1 LCLVSLA
8 ATAAY
13 AVDQL
18 PEKEEDIPVEFIPKL
33 DTIVSVGLHHLQHGP
48 KVRFGN
54 LGNIPLGSIASAD
67 TTDTITS
74 TYSNGKVSK
83 DGYSASELDANGAAL
98 LVGTTYQT
106 SSYISRVDAYTAPDH
121 NGTMVSGNT
130 VTIFQ
135 RVGTVETVNGTYVVN
150 SDGTYVP
157 VTTPSQFTNP
167 DGTTTTVQTQ
177 VPTWASASK
186 ILGYKDGQ
194 TRSWYVNDANQI
206 DMANRTVSMSSY
218 GAGTSGASREA
229 DSSGSSGFDV
239 SIERQI
245 GHRGRLEWG
254 VSAGLKLVDINAKAA
269 DTIQANLLQTKDVY
283 RLVDTGLN
291 TALYASL
298 LSAGNTISV
307 IQPTGDAGYLPV
319 LDLAGQQVVQYGGPT
334 VTPTTTTGGVDQ
346 SLGTPLDTNPA
357 DITHYGL
364 PGTPGQIQGV
374 VNIHGYWQLKGAY
387 YQAQFGPTFRYRF
400 NDRWAV
406 SGSAGFALGWIGTT
420 FSADEHFDNTV
431 DVTLTS
437 SDSAANQRI
446 YDEFAANP
454 KTYQSAEK
462 NTTHKFLPGYYV
474 EFNAEYWV
482 TERTGFYFG
491 VSQQAMRGFNQNP
504 LSGRTAKV
512 DMGSSAGWRIGIVTR
527 F

>member
-1 LCLVSLA
+1 MV
-8 ATAAY
+8 ATAAH

-33 DTIVSVGLHHLQHGP
+33 DTIVSVGLHHLMHGP

-54 LGNIPLGSIASAD
+54 LGNIAVPSIASSD
-67 TTDTITS
+67 TTDTVTR

-83 DGYSASELDANGAAL
+83 DGYFASELDANGAAL
-98 LVGTTYQT
+98 NPGTTYQT
-106 SSYISRVDAYTAPDH
+106 SGYLSRVESYTAGGVTG
-121 NGTMVSGNT
+121 NVVTGFTRVS
-130 VTIFQ
+130 
-135 RVGTVETVNGTYVVN
+135 TVETVNGVYVVN

-157 VTTPSQFTNP
+157 VTTPTQVTNA
-167 DGTTTTVQTQ
+167 DGTTSTVQTP
-177 VPTWASASK
+177 VYTWASTGK
-186 ILGYKDGQ
+186 ILGYQ
-194 TRSWYVNDANQI
+194 PNQARTWNANYANQI
-206 DMANRTVSMSSY
+206 DMANHTVSMSSY
-218 GAGTSGASREA
+218 GVGTSGESREA

-269 DTIQANLLQTKDVY
+269 DTIHANLLQTKDIY
-283 RLVDTGLN
+283 NLVDTGLN

-298 LSAGNTISV
+298 LAAGNTISV
-307 IQPTGDAGYLPV
+307 YQPSGDAGYLPSV
-319 LDLAGQQVVQYGGPT
+319 CLDGKPVAQYSDPLT
-334 VTPTTTTGGVDQ
+334 PPTTATDGGDR
-346 SLGTPLDTNPA
+346 SLGTPLDTNPDHIKHSEQVA
-357 DITHYGL
+357 
-364 PGTPGQIQGV
+364 GV
-374 VNIHGYWQLKGAY
+374 VDIHGYWQLKGAY

-420 FSADEHFDNTV
+420 FSADEQF
-431 DVTLTS
+431 
-437 SDSAANQRI
+437 DSAADVFNLSHTTNTPI
-446 YDEFAANP
+446 DGNTDTP
-454 KTYQSAEK
+454 KTYRVTEK
-462 NTTHKFLPGYYV
+462 NATHKFLPGYYV

-491 VSQQAMRGFNQNP
+491 VSQQTLRGFNQNP